1 MAKTKDQNRWRCL
14 SIRQPH
20 AWAIIM
26 GAKDIENRSWKS
38 NYCGRLYIHA
48 GMSERNETVVE
59 DVTARVAKHLRIP
72 VSAAREAYRV
82 HREVGLGA
90 IIGSVHMVGC
100 ATSYDSEW
108 FDGDYGFILG
118 DPQLFDVLIPC
129 KGLQR
134 IPVLTRPFRGP
145 CAAAPARRPLR

>member
-1 MAKTKDQNRWRCL
+1 MKGTQMAKTKDQNRWRYL

-82 HREVGLGA
+82 H
-90 IIGSVHMVGC
+90 
-100 ATSYDSEW
+100 
-108 FDGDYGFILG
+108 
-118 DPQLFDVLIPC
+118 
-129 KGLQR
+129 
-134 IPVLTRPFRGP
+134 
-145 CAAAPARRPLR
+145 